1 MKNIVK
7 TEENLKEEKFNTDEK
22 KTDKPKNSIRVA
34 IKKEKTIKNALSDFQ
49 SIKHIKINLKQLEN
63 EDKTTEHSNSPQALL
78 SLEKMKMDKLLALQN
93 LQRNKWIEIKS
104 IESIK
109 SKMIN
114 KSPKIND
121 SIKTSNE
128 KNSILI
134 INKFNRIR

>member
-22 KTDKPKNSIRVA
+22 KTDKAKNSIRVA

-78 SLEKMKMDKLLALQN
+78 SLEKMKMDKLLDLQN

-114 KSPKIND
+114 KSPKVND

>member
-22 KTDKPKNSIRVA
+22 KTDKAKNSIRVA

-114 KSPKIND
+114 KSPKVND

>member
-22 KTDKPKNSIRVA
+22 KTDKAKNSIRVA

>member
-22 KTDKPKNSIRVA
+22 KTDKAKNSIRVA
-34 IKKEKTIKNALSDFQ
+34 IKKEKTIKNGLSDFQ

-114 KSPKIND
+114 KSPIVND

>member
-22 KTDKPKNSIRVA
+22 KTDKAKNSIRVA
-34 IKKEKTIKNALSDFQ
+34 IKKEKTIKNGLSDFQ

-114 KSPKIND
+114 KSPKVND

>member
-22 KTDKPKNSIRVA
+22 KTDKAKNSIRVA
-34 IKKEKTIKNALSDFQ
+34 IKKEKTIKNGLSDFQ